1 MGKAAGDFVASIVVE
16 VAGVAADVFPL
27 DLPGIQLV

>member
-1 MGKAAGDFVASIVVE
+1 MGEVAGDFVAPVVVE
-16 VAGVAADVFPL
+16 VAGVAADVFPV